1 MKRKTHTYFVK
12 PTYPY
17 GIVPKL
23 DPVWIAKNH
32 QRGII
37 TTLVLDTNVL
47 INMEKVV
54 LLGNK
59 TPLVKEKGL
68 HNLISLLERCP
79 PASVYLSPGLAFH
92 EMPPGLAEQCR
103 QNYELFCARHLPQF
117 VDSPGSIQARYA
129 GKFHD
134 YGYFDLDEDAQ
145 AVLAVPF
152 CSLVYLQLVDRIPGL
167 KPIEKFKR
175 YLETVEKEVD
185 LLSGKEIE
193 IARYC
198 FANPPAESRQI
209 IDLRRVFRRNFMQT
223 KEEKLPRD
231 SAQLL
236 QVAFNGASDLNLI
249 NSANVGDNTPID
261 GIQQD
266 CWIATGDAKL
276 AQFAE
281 LSHYVNFDGDAGKVM
296 APTAL
301 EAHDAD
307 PYWQESLTMFQLLRL
322 QRAPHYQAREL
333 KVANFPKLAR
343 RAAEITEEA
352 FAHSR

>member
-1 MKRKTHTYFVK
+1 MKRKTHTYFLK
-12 PTYPY
+12 PTHPY

-23 DPVWIAKNH
+23 DPIWVAKN
-32 QRGII
+32 QLRGVA

-59 TPLVKEKGL
+59 APLVKEKGL

-79 PASVYLSPGLAFH
+79 SVCLSPGLAFH

-117 VDSPGSIQARYA
+117 VDSPGSIQARYT

-134 YGYFDLDEDAQ
+134 YGFFDLDEEAQ

-152 CSLVYLQLVDRIPGL
+152 CSLVYLQLVDRFPRL
-167 KPIEKFKR
+167 KPIEKFR
-175 YLETVEKEVD
+175 QYLETLEKEVD

-193 IARYC
+193 NARYC
-198 FANPPAESRQI
+198 FANPPAECRQSI
-209 IDLRRVFRRNFMQT
+209 ELRRVFRRNFMQT

-231 SAQLL
+231 AAQLL
-236 QVAFNGASDLNLI
+236 RVAFNGASDLNLI
-249 NSANVGDNTPID
+249 NSVNVMDNKPID
-261 GIQQD
+261 GILQD

-281 LSHYVNFDGDAGKVM
+281 LSHYVDFDGNAGKVM
-296 APTAL
+296 AFSVL
-301 EAHDAD
+301 EDQNAD
-307 PYWQESLTMFQLLRL
+307 PYWKESLTMYQLLRF
-322 QRAPHYQAREL
+322 QRASHHQAREL
-333 KVANFPKLAR
+333 RIASFPKLAR
-343 RAAEITEEA
+343 RAAEIAEEA
-352 FAHSR
+352 FA

>member
-1 MKRKTHTYFVK
+1 MQPKKRTLFLK
-12 PTYPY
+12 PTHPF
-17 GIVPKL
+17 GIAPKL
-23 DPVWIAKNH
+23 DPVWVAKNH
-32 QRGII
+32 LRGVT

-54 LLGNK
+54 LAGNK

-79 PASVYLSPGLAFH
+79 PTSVCLSPGLAFH

-117 VDSPGSIQARYA
+117 VDTPDSIQARYA
-129 GKFHD
+129 GKLRD
-134 YGYFDLDEDAQ
+134 YGFFDLDEEAQ

-152 CSLVYLQLVDRIPGL
+152 CSLVYLQLVDRIPRL
-167 KPIEKFKR
+167 KPIEKFKQ
-175 YLETVEKEVD
+175 YLAILEKEVD
-185 LLSGKEIE
+185 LLSEKEIE

-198 FANPPAESRQI
+198 FANPPAESRQTI
-209 IDLRRVFRRNFMQT
+209 EVRRVFRRNFMQT

-231 SAQLL
+231 AAQLL

-249 NSANVGDNTPID
+249 NSANVMDNTPID

-281 LSHYVNFDGDAGKVM
+281 LSHYVNFDGDAGKIM
-296 APTAL
+296 APTVL
-301 EAHDAD
+301 EDHDAD
-307 PYWQESLTMFQLLRL
+307 PYWKESLTMFQMLRL
-322 QRAPHYQAREL
+322 QRVPRFQAREL
-333 KVANFPKLAR
+333 DVANFPKLAR
-343 RAAEITEEA
+343 RAAEVAEEA
-352 FAHSR
+352 FN